1 VFAVDRTQKEIMQ
14 SIKKQNPS
22 LQKKSAARL
31 AAVQCLYT
39 QAMTG
44 DKKPAVAQVADLK
57 KQLKNNRNEQK
68 LQVGIPME
76 PDYALL
82 TRILDGVAEWED
94 AINERIDGAL
104 TGGWSRARM
113 GKLLVAVLTCGIFE
127 LLFDK
132 DLAAKIITDEYT
144 RLARQLIADDEADFV
159 HGVLSNLAAQ
169 HG

>member
-1 VFAVDRTQKEIMQ
+1 M
-14 SIKKQNPS
+14 KKPNPS

-31 AAVQCLYT
+31 VAVQCLYT

-44 DKKPAVAQVADLK
+44 DKKTGTAQVAEVK
-57 KQLKNNRNEQK
+57 KQLKNNREEQK
-68 LQVGIPME
+68 LQVGIPVE

-82 TRILDGVAEWED
+82 TRILEGTSEWHD

-104 TGGWSRARM
+104 TKGWTRDRM

-132 DLAAKIITDEYT
+132 DLGARIVTDEYT
-144 RLARQLIADDEADFV
+144 RLTRQLITDDEADFV
-159 HGVLSNLAAQ
+159 HGVLNNIAKQ